1 MAIQLDDEI
10 MNAIQTEVQSAVAKM
25 WAERFIDPIVQDIKS
40 LREDFKSFQMSA
52 CGLSDLSFHLD
63 GMKKDL
69 LERIDNVQEQCDVD
83 LMRNQRAVKQLK
95 GIAKHVHE
103 PNALVNTNINHPA
116 LVDEIDQRIEELRTN
131 MLAALANA
139 VKEVSDTTH
148 QRIDKLKQCMDRSLK
163 VIRDRLDQEPAKNVV
178 AACSQLQQMHASM
191 QKQLNEIEEEQCLWR
206 EASMGKL
213 GSIIKS
219 GGSPLSVHM

>member
-25 WAERFIDPIVQDIKS
+25 WAERFNDPIVHDINS

-52 CGLSDLSFHLD
+52 CGLFDLSFHLD

-83 LMRNQRAVKQLK
+83 LMRNQKAVKTLK
-95 GIAKHVHE
+95 GIAKHVHA
-103 PNALVNTNINHPA
+103 PNASVNANINHPA

-163 VIRDRLDQEPAKNVV
+163 VIRDRLDQESAKTVV

-191 QKQLNEIEEEQCLWR
+191 QN
-206 EASMGKL
+206 
-213 GSIIKS
+213 
-219 GGSPLSVHM
+219 